1 MGLFSK
7 KKEAEENRISQEVLD
22 SIHFSTLD
30 YVPGYKVVKS
40 FGLVATWCDNNP
52 LITGAT
58 NELKTFAL
66 EKYPECNAIIG
77 TNSNLSTAS
86 GSTTALGTT
95 TAFFRHAVFFAG
107 TAVRIEPES

>member
-7 KKEAEENRISQEVLD
+7 KAEEPEFSQEVLD

-40 FGLVATWCDNNP
+40 FGLVATWCDNNSIP

-66 EKYPECNAIIG
+66 KRYPECNAIIG

-86 GSTTALGTT
+86 GSSTAY
-95 TAFFRHAVFFAG
+95 FRHAVFFAG

>member
-7 KKEAEENRISQEVLD
+7 KAEEPEFSQEVLD

-40 FGLVATWCDNNP
+40 FGMVAGWWDNNSIP

-58 NELKTFAL
+58 NGLKAL
-66 EKYPECNAIIG
+66 ALKKYPECNAIIG
-77 TNSNLSTAS
+77 ANCSHTLTPPT
-86 GSTTALGTT
+86 G
-95 TAFFRHAVFFAG
+95 AFYRNAVFIAG

>member
-7 KKEAEENRISQEVLD
+7 KAEEPEFSQEVLD

-40 FGLVATWCDNNP
+40 FGLVATWCDKSSMP

-58 NELKTFAL
+58 NELKTLAL
-66 EKYPECNAIIG
+66 KKYPECNAIIG
-77 TNSNLSTAS
+77 TNSNLSS
-86 GSTTALGTT
+86 VSST
-95 TAFFRHAVFFAG
+95 TAFFHHAVFFAG
-107 TAVRIEPES
+107 TAVRIEPEG

>member
-7 KKEAEENRISQEVLD
+7 KAEEPEFSQEVLD

-40 FGLVATWCDNNP
+40 FGMVAGWWDNNSIP

-58 NELKTFAL
+58 NGLKTFAL
-66 EKYPECNAIIG
+66 KRYPECNAIIG
-77 TNSNLSTAS
+77 TNSNFTQTS
-86 GSTTALGTT
+86 GSSLAYI
-95 TAFFRHAVFFAG
+95 RNAVFFAG